1 MEIVEKMRARLLEVV
16 DPNNPYTQEDF
27 DQEFSS
33 NLTTITVDEDY
44 YKIKLRFSNKS
55 TNEDPQYATAGS
67 SGFDLRAN
75 LSENILVKAGS
86 RAIVP
91 TGLFFEIPDNFEI
104 QVRPRSGL
112 AAKNGITVLNTPGT
126 IDADYRGEIKVIL
139 INLGDEDFMISHG
152 DRIAQAVVASVTAKN
167 IINLTKVSEISTD
180 TERGEGGFGSTG
192 KN

>member
-1 MEIVEKMRARLLEVV
+1 MNLIDKMRARLLDVI
-16 DPNNPYTQEDF
+16 DTNSDYTQEDF
-27 DQEFSS
+27 DKEFSS
-33 NLTTITVDEDY
+33 NSSTIITDEDY
-44 YKIKLRFSNKS
+44 YKIKLQFSNKS

-75 LSENILVKAGS
+75 LTEDVLVKSGT
-86 RAIVP
+86 RAVIP
-91 TGLFFEIPDNFEI
+91 TGLFFEIPENFEI

-112 AAKNGITVLNTPGT
+112 AAKNGVTVLNTPGT

-139 INLGDEDFMISHG
+139 INLGDEDFIISHG
-152 DRIAQAVVASVTAKN
+152 DRIAQGVVAAVTAKN
-167 IINLTKVSEISTD
+167 IIKLTKVAEISTD